1 MIIAIDFDETLFP
14 TLEKVI
20 SIYNHRHN
28 TELSLSQITT
38 YNLYECL
45 DTVVADELLDIFL
58 DKEVYDDLRPYDGAI
73 KAVEKLIKQGN
84 IIYIA
89 TATNVKNLEWK
100 ERLLQA
106 YFPSIPKNNI
116 IRIHKKS
123 LLKVDVIIDDNMKH
137 LTESFADRICF
148 DQLWNRST
156 SKDYAFDIRRAYSW
170 HDITN
175 IINDIERKMK
185 QWEKNI

>member
-1 MIIAIDFDETLFP
+1 MIITIDFDETLFP

-28 TELSLSQITT
+28 MDLSLGQITT

-45 DTVVADELLDIFL
+45 DTAIVDELLDIFL
-58 DKEVYDDLRPYDGAI
+58 DKEVYDDLRPYDGAV

-106 YFPSIPKNNI
+106 YFPFIPKNNI
-116 IRIHKKS
+116 IRIHQKS

-148 DQLWNRST
+148 DQLWNRNP
-156 SKDYAFDIRRAYSW
+156 SKDYSYGIYRVNHWSEVP
-170 HDITN
+170 N
-175 IINDIERKMK
+175 IINNIEKEMRK
-185 QWEKNI
+185 WEK

>member
-20 SIYNHRHN
+20 GIYNQKHN
-28 TELSLSQITT
+28 TDLSLDQIAT

-45 DTVVADELLDIFL
+45 DTATADELLNTFL
-58 DKEVYDDLRPYDGAI
+58 DKEVYDDLRPYEGAI
-73 KAVEKLIKQGN
+73 KAIEKLVKQGHA
-84 IIYIA
+84 IYIT

-100 ERLLQA
+100 ERLLQV
-106 YFPSIPKNNI
+106 YFPFIPKNNI
-116 IRIHKKS
+116 IRIHQKS

-148 DQLWNRST
+148 DQSWNRSL
-156 SKDYAFDIRRAYSW
+156 SKDYSYGIYRINHWSEVP
-170 HDITN
+170 N
-175 IINDIERKMK
+175 IINDIEKEMK
-185 QWEKNI
+185 K